1 VIKKQELPVK
11 KLTLGYL
18 VKENQVL
25 LAMKKRGFG
34 EGKWN
39 GVGGK
44 VQDGETI
51 EKALIREAEEE
62 IGVTPTIFQKIAT
75 LDFYY
80 PGKDGGVINR
90 VFVFLVTEW
99 TGRII
104 ESSEMKPKWFK
115 KTSLPYANMWVT
127 DKLWFSKILKG
138 EIVKGDFFYD
148 IDYNFLDFKWT

>member
-1 VIKKQELPVK
+1 MTKPTYPIK

-18 VKENQVL
+18 VKGNRVL

-44 VQDGETI
+44 LQVGEII
-51 EKALIREAEEE
+51 EQALVRETEEE
-62 IGVTPTIFQKIAT
+62 IGVTPTEFQQMAI

-90 VFVFLVTEW
+90 VYIYLVTEW
-99 TGRII
+99 TGKIT
-104 ESSEMKPKWFK
+104 ESEEMKPKWFS
-115 KTSLPYANMWVT
+115 KTSLPFQKMWDS
-127 DKLWFSKILKG
+127 DKIWFFKILAG
-138 EIVKGDFFYD
+138 EKIKADFFYD
-148 IDYNFLDFKWT
+148 IDYNFLEYKWK